1 VAEDNARGWILD
13 TRPFQKFCPAFS
25 FLVGTQQ
32 FWISGL
38 RNAVHV
44 KNKEEETV
52 SQNLLVKSTIIA
64 EDLNF

>member
-1 VAEDNARGWILD
+1 M
-13 TRPFQKFCPAFS
+13 FCQAFS
-25 FLVGTQQ
+25 FLVGTQLLC
-32 FWISGL
+32 ISGL
-38 RNAVHV
+38 RNAVHM